1 MTIELLTMIVV
12 FKPAGT
18 DHGAFEYVLG
28 VADVPYARST
38 SWCS

>member
-28 VADVPYARST
+28 CDSRATDAHRSRDI
-38 SWCS
+38 